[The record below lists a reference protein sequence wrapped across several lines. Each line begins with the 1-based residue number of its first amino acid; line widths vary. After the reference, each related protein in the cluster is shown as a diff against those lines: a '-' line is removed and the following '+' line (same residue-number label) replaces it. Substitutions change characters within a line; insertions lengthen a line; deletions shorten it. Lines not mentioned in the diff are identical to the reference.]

1 MEESTACAQG
11 AIIAASFSSKLQQ
24 LISDRLNE
32 SSFCGRFVAVRSSGT
47 DEDSA
52 SHSFAGDQCSK
63 ICESQKI
70 LQAWQSQSTLYFLV
84 LIYMDIFEVLKA

>member
-32 SSFCGRFVAVRSSGT
+32 SSFCGHFVAVRSSGT

-52 SHSFAGDQCSK
+52 SHSFAGDQCNK
-63 ICESQKI
+63 ICES
-70 LQAWQSQSTLYFLV
+70 LQLAVICLVYTVARFLNGSHAV
-84 LIYMDIFEVLKA
+84 

>member
-1 MEESTACAQG
+1 MEGSTACAQG

-52 SHSFAGDQCSK
+52 SHSFAGDQCNK

-70 LQAWQSQSTLYFLV
+70 LQLTVTSLVYTVARFLNGSHAV
-84 LIYMDIFEVLKA
+84 